1 MIDKKSKKFDIN
13 KRIKAISALAIFLF
27 ILVLGFYFSKF
38 NLRLSSV
45 NGDWGTFGDFLGG
58 TLNPIFSLMSL
69 IALLYTIAL
78 QTDEMAQTRE
88 ELSRTA
94 DAQKK
99 AEEALNGQ
107 LNAQRKQIF
116 ETTFFSLLD
125 QHNKTLEKLISKNE
139 SRTTKESDL
148 EWIRLGITRSGIRS
162 IEKQREI
169 IHTNNNLCGSY
180 FRVLY
185 RILKFISTDCYDK
198 DKEKF
203 YSGIVRSFI
212 GNDVIQILACNCYCT
227 DKDSQ
232 YFKYRL
238 LIEKYAF
245 LEHFSP
251 AIVGDNNLFAE
262 VINNYNITAFGNNP
276 LKLKLREETQSTSLS

>member
-1 MIDKKSKKFDIN
+1 MDSSTHKESKYLK
-13 KRIKAISALAIFLF
+13 
-27 ILVLGFYFSKF
+27 
-38 NLRLSSV
+38 
-45 NGDWGTFGDFLGG
+45 
-58 TLNPIFSLMSL
+58 
-69 IALLYTIAL
+69 LL
-78 QTDEMAQTRE
+78 
-88 ELSRTA
+88 
-94 DAQKK
+94 
-99 AEEALNGQ
+99 
-107 LNAQRKQIF
+107 
-116 ETTFFSLLD
+116 FFSLLD
-125 QHNKTLEKLISKNE
+125 QHNKTLEKLISINE
-139 SRTTKESDL
+139 NRTDKKSDL
-148 EWIRLGITRSGIRS
+148 EWIRSSIDMRS
-162 IEKQREI
+162 IEKQRQI
-169 IHTNNNLCGSY
+169 VHDNNNLCGSY

-198 DKEKF
+198 NKEKF

-227 DKDSQ
+227 DKDNQ

>member
-38 NLRLSSV
+38 NVRLSSV

-139 SRTTKESDL
+139 SRSSKESDL
-148 EWIRLGITRSGIRS
+148 EWIRSGITGFGIRS

-198 DKEKF
+198 NKEKF

-227 DKDSQ
+227 DKDNQ

-262 VINNYNITAFGNNP
+262 VVNNYNITAFGNNP
-276 LKLKLREETQSTSLS
+276 LKLKLKEETQSNSLI

>member
-38 NLRLSSV
+38 NVRLSSV

-139 SRTTKESDL
+139 SRSSKESDL
-148 EWIRLGITRSGIRS
+148 EWIRSGITGFGIRS

-227 DKDSQ
+227 DKDNQ

-262 VINNYNITAFGNNP
+262 VVNNYNITAFGNNP
-276 LKLKLREETQSTSLS
+276 LKLKLKEETQSNSLI